1 MLSAQCNVRSR
12 ASRRLICIN
21 GVCAL
26 PRKVGRI
33 VLSLAAGMRRAVHVM
48 EQKSE
53 LLSTLVSIGLIA
65 LIVFQVLSMRAPAQS
80 IAYSDFERLVTA
92 RDVDDLD
99 VGPAQISGHLRMPGA
114 AALLSASDAA
124 AVKAQGEPWRFT
136 TTRIADDRL
145 ADKLALAGIRYRGVE
160 ENTWLGTLLS
170 WIAPIVVFLVF
181 WTLMAKRAG
190 GAMQDFTGIGKSKPR
205 VYMQKETGITF
216 DDIAGIDEAKAEL
229 RQIVAFL
236 RDAERYRRLGGKIP
250 KGVLIVG
257 APGTGKTL
265 LAKAVA
271 GEASVP
277 FFSIS
282 GSAFV
287 EMFVGVGAARVRD
300 LFEQAQQKA
309 PCIVFIDELDAL
321 GKVRGAGVT
330 SGNDEREQTLNQ
342 LLVEMDGFQPN
353 SGVII
358 VAATNR
364 PEVLDP
370 ALLRPGRFDRHIA
383 IDRPDLVGR
392 RQILAVHVKNVKL
405 ASDVDLAELAQRTP
419 GFVGA
424 DLANVVNEAA
434 LHAAELDKPAVDM
447 TDFDE
452 AIDRAMAGME
462 RKSRVMNAQEKVI
475 IAYHEAGHALVAAS
489 RAHCDPVKKVSII
502 PRGVAALGY
511 TQQVPTEDRYVLRQ
525 SELLDRLDA
534 LLGGRVAESIVFG
547 DVSTGAENDLD
558 RATDMARHM
567 VERYGMSER
576 LGLATYRP
584 AAPVIYLGGEA
595 SARPSESTAQ
605 LVDEEVRR
613 LLGQAHARVEATLRE
628 RRAPL
633 ERIARRLLECEVL
646 DHAALVTLIEGGEST
661 LAAGGHPTGESDV
674 VAAATADATQADA
687 GVTR

>member
-1 MLSAQCNVRSR
+1 MERKTESATTII
-12 ASRRLICIN
+12 A
-21 GVCAL
+21 
-26 PRKVGRI
+26 I
-33 VLSLAAGMRRAVHVM
+33 VV
-48 EQKSE
+48 
-53 LLSTLVSIGLIA
+53 IA
-65 LIVFQVLSMRAPAQS
+65 IAVFQMLMVRAPS
-80 IAYSDFERLVTA
+80 VVIGYSDFQRLLVA
-92 RDVDDLD
+92 GAVDDLG
-99 VGPAQISGHLRMPGA
+99 VSPTQITGSVRMPDA
-114 AALLSASDAA
+114 AKLLAASDAA
-124 AVKAQGEPWRFT
+124 AFNDEGAPWRFS
-136 TTRIADDRL
+136 TTRVADDRL
-145 ADKLALAGIRYRGVE
+145 VERLADAKVRYRGVSDD
-160 ENTWLGTLLS
+160 TWGGMLLS
-170 WIAPIVVFLVF
+170 WIAPVLVF
-181 WTLMAKRAG
+181 VFAWSLLMKRG
-190 GAMQDFTGIGKSKPR
+190 GGFGQDLMGIGKSKPQ
-205 VYMQKETGITF
+205 VYMEKETGITF

-229 RQIVAFL
+229 RQIVEFL
-236 RDAERYRRLGGKIP
+236 RNAERYRRLGGKIP

-300 LFEQAQQKA
+300 LFQQAQQKA

-330 SGNDEREQTLNQ
+330 TGNDEREQTLNQ
-342 LLVEMDGFQPN
+342 LLVEMDGFQAN

-364 PEVLDP
+364 PEILDP

-392 RQILAVHVKNVKL
+392 RQILAVHVKHVKL
-405 ASDVDLAELAQRTP
+405 GSDVDLGELASRTP

-434 LHAAELDKPAVDM
+434 LHAAELEKAAVEM
-447 TDFDE
+447 SDFDE

-462 RKSRVMNAQEKVI
+462 RKSRVMNADEKLI
-475 IAYHEAGHALVAAS
+475 IAYHEAGHALVAQS
-489 RAHCDPVKKVSII
+489 RSHCDPVKKVSII

-511 TQQVPTEDRYVLRQ
+511 TQQVPTEDRYVLRK

-534 LLGGRVAESIVFG
+534 LLGGRVAEEIVFG

-558 RATDMARHM
+558 RATAMARHM
-567 VERYGMSER
+567 VERCGMSER
-576 LGLATYRP
+576 LGLATFSSAP
-584 AAPVIYLGGEA
+584 APLSVDGVRY
-595 SARPSESTAQ
+595 SESTAQ

-613 LLGQAHARVEATLRE
+613 LLNEAHDRVSSTLRE

-633 ERIARRLLECEVL
+633 ERIAQRLLEKEVL
-646 DHAALVTLIEGGEST
+646 DHDALLQLIAEPATHE
-661 LAAGGHPTGESDV
+661 
-674 VAAATADATQADA
+674 VAQADN
-687 GVTR
+687 